1 MKPPVLAR
9 LLLLALLFA
18 AFPAFP
24 AFSTTTLS
32 FDGGGYWL
40 SMEIG
45 HDQRPGI
52 ASVSFPSP
60 GDTKGVVLRGNYK
73 VEVFDTQREVLVLR
87 YEGGDVR
94 VKPFTLTVR
103 GTKATLRT
111 ERRTIES
118 EFSWFM

>member
-1 MKPPVLAR
+1 MKPRVLVR
-9 LLLLALLFA
+9 LLALALLFA
-18 AFPAFP
+18 TFSAS
-24 AFSTTTLS
+24 STTTLS

-52 ASVSFPSP
+52 ASVSFHSP
-60 GDTKGVVLRGNYK
+60 GDAKGVVLRGNYN
-73 VEVFDTQREVLVLR
+73 VEVFDTQREVLVLT
-87 YEGGDVR
+87 YKGADAR

-103 GTKATLRT
+103 GTKATLRI

>member
-18 AFPAFP
+18 TFSAS
-24 AFSTTTLS
+24 STTTLS

-45 HDQRPGI
+45 HGQRPGI
-52 ASVSFPSP
+52 ASVRFHSP
-60 GDTKGVVLRGNYK
+60 GDAKGVVLRGNYK

-103 GTKATLRT
+103 GKKALRT
-111 ERRTIES
+111 ERRTIDS